1 MCDYETIESVNDDL
15 FSNLSELV
23 NKPFFRY
30 FQVRL
35 DNPVG
40 MLLESKF
47 LPGGP
52 IPRVSVLARRW
63 FL

>member
-23 NKPFFRY
+23 QQPFFRY

-35 DNPVG
+35 IH
-40 MLLESKF
+40 
-47 LPGGP
+47 
-52 IPRVSVLARRW
+52 IPTV
-63 FL
+63 FI